1 MIGRVDIIIMLNKRA
16 LLQARHRV
24 TISMH
29 VTAISTIIVLL
40 LVVGSDA
47 VTAPTSQCAYFNFY
61 NSYYAYSNSP
71 FLPSLAPSISSKCLA
86 AFYSADSTAICI
98 ADCQASYSAYS
109 QCRSEVSVFHA
120 AAYASS
126 KCGLFKSSSCSTL
139 TQNDPND
146 LQYAVRSKCSD
157 ENYCSPSCSAAIAAL
172 EEYSGCCSATYLN
185 GPKALCG
192 QQTIAPCSTVLNS
205 GSVAAPTSEC
215 AYFLYYGYTVASR
228 LPSVTAECIK
238 RVTSSRQ
245 YCIAECQSLFA
256 LLGRCYSVQ
265 YSDNVASLLCGEFN
279 NRNCSDAFENGTDLI
294 QKVRTACSNF
304 TYCSSSCVNAIAAA
318 EQYGGCCF
326 ANGLNG
332 LKVLC
337 GQQPIAVCSTIVS
350 SDRQPSGSEIIK
362 FNLLIG
368 MIFIVTTALHF

>member
-1 MIGRVDIIIMLNKRA
+1 
-16 LLQARHRV
+16 
-24 TISMH
+24 MH
-29 VTAISTIIVLL
+29 VTAISTIFGLL

-47 VTAPTSQCAYFNFY
+47 VTTPSSQCAYFNF
-61 NSYYAYSNSP
+61 YYAYSNSP
-71 FLPSLAPSISSKCLA
+71 FLPSLAPSISRKCLA
-86 AFYSADSTAICI
+86 AFNSADTTAICI

-109 QCRSEVSVFHA
+109 QCKSEVSVFNA

-172 EEYSGCCSATYLN
+172 EQYSGCCSADYLN
-185 GPKALCG
+185 GPKVLCG
-192 QQTIAPCSTVLNS
+192 QPTIAPCSTGLNS

-215 AYFLYYGYTVASR
+215 AHFLYYGYTVAS
-228 LPSVTAECIK
+228 LQCIK
-238 RVTSSRQ
+238 RVTSSSRQ

-294 QKVRTACSNF
+294 QEVWTACSNF

-337 GQQPIAVCSTIVS
+337 GQQPIADCSTIVS
-350 SDRQPSGSEIIK
+350 SDRQPVAPSSSSGSEIIK
-362 FNLLIG
+362 LNLLIV
-368 MIFIVTTALHF
+368 MIFIVTTALAVHF